1 MALQLKLKNTNT
13 VNEAGTRVY
22 LTDDTGVYSLTNL
35 GGYGAP
41 NALRSTLALL
51 LLPTSKGT
59 KGDVLV
65 STEPYNPLTTG
76 IFNVMVGNDGWYVF
90 QLVALPLYDVSLL
103 PTYNVN
109 DVLYDASSG
118 NIFKIIQTT
127 AVVTASPV
135 TTPSPTPAPVVAPVS
150 LTFNNTLVINL
161 QDLVDSTYVQ
171 ATIDTLFIANNSKT
185 KLRINTVISDLISNK
200 ADFTDKR
207 LIRQKD
213 NYNAVRSILQGAIY
227 EFCRGN
233 KFVAQKDIEFLNNNN
248 YVLD

>member
-1 MALQLKLKNTNT
+1 MALQLKLTNTNT
-13 VNEAGTRVY
+13 VNAEGTRVY
-22 LTDDTGVYSLTNL
+22 LKDDTGVYSLTNL

-41 NALRSTLALL
+41 NVARNTLALL
-51 LLPTSKGT
+51 LLATSKGS

-76 IFNVMVGNDGWYVF
+76 IFNVIVAKDGWYVF
-90 QLVALPLYDVSLL
+90 QLVSLPLYDVSLL
-103 PTYNVN
+103 PTYTNG
-109 DVLYDASSG
+109 DILYDPISG
-118 NIFKIIQTT
+118 NINKIVQVTT
-127 AVVTASPV
+127 VVTAAPA
-135 TTPSPTPAPVVAPVS
+135 TPPVAPVT
-150 LTFNNTLVINL
+150 LIANTAVIITTK
-161 QDLVDSTYVQ
+161 DLVGSAYIQ
-171 ATIDTLFIANNSKT
+171 ATTDTLFIANNSKT
-185 KLRINTVISDLISNK
+185 KLRINTVISNLISNK

-233 KFVAQKDIEFLNNNN
+233 KYVAQIDVEFLNSNN